1 MFFGCLSLALAV
13 GCRPTYL
20 FISLIILPILAQK
33 LIKNVKSK
41 NKKEVIKELIAVMI
55 PYITVG
61 LALMYYNYIRFD
73 SIFEFGAKYQLTIN
87 NMAKLGSRLYTIPKR
102 IIMQFI

>member
-1 MFFGCLSLALAV
+1 MDADLH
-13 GCRPTYL
+13 
-20 FISLIILPILAQK
+20 I
-33 LIKNVKSK
+33 IKNVKSK